1 MANNKNAAGTIYHNK
16 TRGTYRFRYG
26 RDGTTKS
33 FKTKGEAQAYQLQ
46 FTRNLK
52 ANGTSALETL
62 RASSEAKAAFELLAK
77 HQLPASALVD
87 AVKLYVEH
95 TTPSNRLLTFS
106 EALSKAMQTER
117 FKALAKGTQADY
129 CARWQRLEAFI
140 GSRTLAEVTPTL
152 VEEFLKKKCAAS
164 TRFKFY
170 AALNVLW
177 ATYFV
182 GVARLTKH
190 NPLKELEPPVKPSSA
205 RKEPYSCSEVFQ
217 LLDEVNNPSIDRNN
231 VADLARAQGFPELAL
246 ALHVAFFT
254 GLRASELCRVQ
265 LKDFFRGK
273 GLDWAH
279 HPYITLSADK
289 TKEGQAKR
297 VLVPPCLV
305 KYLKGNNHFNKLS
318 PDERIFSHSPR
329 VLKNAMKERC
339 DAAKIPWKGSATT
352 RTTFGTHAVDGL
364 FEGSVDKTAR
374 QLGHSCSDTS
384 LKHYVN
390 YASVDDCTRYFQRGL

>member
-1 MANNKNAAGTIYHNK
+1 MAKSKNLVGTVFHNTQRNN
-16 TRGTYRFRYG
+16 YRFRYG
-26 RDGTTKS
+26 RDGTTKT

-46 FTRNLK
+46 FSKNLK
-52 ANGTSALETL
+52 ANGTSALDTL
-62 RASSEAKAAFELLAK
+62 RASSEARAAFELLAK
-77 HQLPASALVD
+77 HQLPASTLVD
-87 AVKLYVEH
+87 AVKLYIAH
-95 TTPSNRLLTFS
+95 TNPSNRLLTFS
-106 EALSKAMQTER
+106 EALDKAMQTER
-117 FKALAKGTQADY
+117 FKGLASGTRRDY
-129 CARWQRLEAFI
+129 RQRWRRLEGFL
-140 GSRTLAEVTPTL
+140 GDKKLPEVTPTL

-170 AALNVLW
+170 VCINVLW
-177 ATYFV
+177 ATYFN
-182 GVARLTKH
+182 GVARLTKF
-190 NPLKELEPPVKPSSA
+190 NPLAELEPPMKPSSA

-217 LLDEVNNPSIDRNN
+217 LLDEVTRPTLDRND
-231 VADLARAQGFPELAL
+231 VADVARAQGIPELAV
-246 ALHVAFFT
+246 ALHVAFYT

-265 LKDFFRGK
+265 LSDFFRGN
-273 GLDWAH
+273 GLDWDN

-305 KYLKGNNHFNKLS
+305 EYLKGNTRFNTLS
-318 PDERIFSHSPR
+318 PDDRIFSHSPR

-374 QLGHSCSDTS
+374 QLGHSTSDVS

-390 YASVDDCTRYFQRGL
+390 YASVDDCTRYFKRGL